1 MLIIVSF
8 CGIGYTGPMLD
19 QRFAVSVHIMTVLS
33 YHKGELMT
41 SEILAAGI
49 RTNPTVVRRLVAK
62 LSEAGLVESF
72 KGKTGGVRLNES
84 RKEIS
89 LKDIYVA
96 VSGKPLLN
104 TPDKE
109 PFKNCMVSCA
119 MKKILCDV
127 STGLENN
134 SMNYLSKIKLSDLT
148 SKV

>member
-1 MLIIVSF
+1 
-8 CGIGYTGPMLD
+8 MLD

-41 SEILAAGI
+41 SETLAAGI
-49 RTNPTVVRRLVAK
+49 RTNPTVVRRLIAK

-72 KGKTGGVRLNES
+72 KGKTGGVRLNEK
-84 RKEIS
+84 RKDIS
-89 LKDIYVA
+89 LKDIYMA

-109 PFKNCMVSCA
+109 PHKSCLVSCA
-119 MKKILCDV
+119 MKKILCDI
-127 STGLENN
+127 SSGLETH
-134 SMNYLSKIKLSDLT
+134 SMSYLSKIKLSDLT